1 MKSIE
6 YYCSHHFDPST
17 ARTMLAPDWL
27 RAKLDAA
34 QYTIDD
40 LLFINYMHRDNSRI
54 GKISKA
60 MKHWRKLLD
69 EIEGVHHDISME

>member
-6 YYCSHHFDPST
+6 YYCSHHFDPSK
-17 ARTMLAPDWL
+17 AQTMLAPDWL

-34 QYTIDD
+34 AHTIDD
-40 LLFINYMHRDNSRI
+40 LLFVDYMHRDNTRI

-60 MKHWRKLLD
+60 MKHWRNLLD
-69 EIEGVHHDISME
+69 EIEGKDHEHL